1 MTPDG
6 EPSTAEPIWVGDVR
20 IRMLAAAESTRL
32 GDAIRSVYGDT
43 YPVLWAYDADEVAR
57 RISAGL
63 LMSAI
68 AETADGE
75 LLCHS
80 GLSLAAVDDVV
91 GHAGQA
97 VTLPAAQGHHIFT
110 RVKRYLVEW
119 ATSRGLM
126 GMYSEATAAHP
137 YSQRALLDLGG
148 HETGFLL
155 GFIPESV
162 DNSVSAPAT
171 GRQSAA
177 LFFLRL
183 RPGEER
189 MVYAPSRHR
198 EIVRETIAICD
209 FWGIL
214 LKPRPEPTCLQ
225 ARCSPSRSDRVTT
238 LHC

>member
-1 MTPDG
+1 VTPHG
-6 EPSTAEPIWVGDVR
+6 VPSTPEPIWVGDVR
-20 IRMLAAAESTRL
+20 IRTLAAAESARL

-43 YPVLWAYDADEVAR
+43 YPVLWAYDTDEVAR

-68 AETADGE
+68 AETADSE

-80 GLSLAAVDDVV
+80 ALSLAAVDDVV

-97 VTLPAAQGHHIFT
+97 VTLPAAQGQRIFT

-126 GMYSEATAAHP
+126 GMYSKATAAHP

-162 DNSVSAPAT
+162 ENSLSAPAT
-171 GRQSAA
+171 RPAVCRSVLSPPSVGRRTDGVCTQSPPGDRAGDDRD
-177 LFFLRL
+177 LRL
-183 RPGEER
+183 PC
-189 MVYAPSRHR
+189 ASR
-198 EIVRETIAICD
+198 
-209 FWGIL
+209 
-214 LKPRPEPTCLQ
+214 
-225 ARCSPSRSDRVTT
+225 
-238 LHC
+238 